1 MQANYKLKLLS
12 GTLSGVEFTLGEGD
26 SVFHIG
32 PHRDLVDGIVAETLA
47 SADNTFYI
55 PDEKIAAAFVVRIV
69 ADVDNA
75 GTWQVSFGEKD
86 EAGAWQFRAAVSHVV
101 ERVAG
106 LYLALRPG
114 DESWASAVLGFR
126 PGEAASLVP
135 LSLASAQRAGSGRVR
150 YLFAGALLIALASL
164 GYVVQQR
171 YAPESKVRGLVGVLR
186 GAPADYVIAYGT
198 DHRLY
203 AFTDS
208 PAGVAWGQRASHRLG
223 RGDSDVFLDRAREAE
238 RLGALLTS
246 AGIDYAVIR
255 LQDPTK
261 PEVVLSGERLFAETV
276 KAKAQALLARHMP
289 YAQDIRMDSVSDSR
303 LVALARERL
312 LSFGVTSRLDA
323 NGHRVSV
330 SNDVFLDDAA
340 LHAMARYAGEFSH
353 YWGDRRISINIRLW
367 DDLLKGRSY
376 QYSPGQLLSVGR
388 GRWEFSRSV
397 KH

>member
-55 PDEKIAAAFVVRIV
+55 PDETIAAAFVVRIV
-69 ADVDNA
+69 ADADSD
-75 GTWQVSFGEKD
+75 GSWHVSFGEKD
-86 EAGAWQFRAAVSHVV
+86 EAGAWQFRAVVYHAV

-106 LYLALRPG
+106 LYLALRQG
-114 DESWASAVLGFR
+114 DERWTSEVLGFR
-126 PGEAASLVP
+126 PGDAASLVP
-135 LSLASAQRAGSGRVR
+135 VSLVSAQRAGSGRMR
-150 YLFAGALLIALASL
+150 YLFAGALLIGLASL

-186 GAPADYVIAYGT
+186 GAPVDYDIAYGT
-198 DHRLY
+198 DQRLY

-208 PAGVAWGQRASHRLG
+208 PAGVAWGQRASQRLG
-223 RGDSDVFLDRAREAE
+223 RGDSDVYLDRAREAE
-238 RLGALLTS
+238 RLGALLTR
-246 AGIDYAVIR
+246 AGIEYAVIR
-255 LQDPTK
+255 LQDPAT
-261 PEVVLSGERLFAETV
+261 PEVVLSGERLLTETV
-276 KAKAQALLARHMP
+276 KPKAQALLARHMP
-289 YAQDIRMDSVSDSR
+289 YAKDIRMDGISDAR

-323 NGHRVSV
+323 NGNRVSV

-340 LHAMARYAGEFSH
+340 LHAMTRYAGEFSH
-353 YWGDRRISINIRLW
+353 YWGDRRIAINIRLW

-376 QYSPGQLLSVGR
+376 QYTPGQLLSVGQ

-397 KH
+397 HR